1 LYVIRGGHPFISTG
15 YFVRP
20 GWCRK
25 TRKLTPQ
32 TIAAARSKNTIYGP
46 GGGGGGTT
54 KSHWESVQ
62 KFFHTIHNYEAMGIL
77 GGPKKKE
84 EKNPPVVYI
93 SILELIGVKPSDR
106 NRDPGAH
113 TSHGNCWLR
122 FLFSF
127 LFGTRSHSHTLSI

>member
-1 LYVIRGGHPFISTG
+1 
-15 YFVRP
+15 
-20 GWCRK
+20 
-25 TRKLTPQ
+25 
-32 TIAAARSKNTIYGP
+32 
-46 GGGGGGTT
+46 
-54 KSHWESVQ
+54 
-62 KFFHTIHNYEAMGIL
+62 MGIL

-127 LFGTRSHSHTLSI
+127 LSGIHAHTI

>member
-1 LYVIRGGHPFISTG
+1 MS
-15 YFVRP
+15 
-20 GWCRK
+20 
-25 TRKLTPQ
+25 
-32 TIAAARSKNTIYGP
+32 
-46 GGGGGGTT
+46 
-54 KSHWESVQ
+54 
-62 KFFHTIHNYEAMGIL
+62 IL

-127 LFGTRSHSHTLSI
+127 LSGTRSHTRSIIILYSRVYIYIYILVFYPILFMYLLTPPQQRVAFTRIKHGLFIIYNVYFIIHE

>member
-1 LYVIRGGHPFISTG
+1 VSEKLENS
-15 YFVRP
+15 RP
-20 GWCRK
+20 K
-25 TRKLTPQ
+25 P
-32 TIAAARSKNTIYGP
+32 IAAARSKNTIYGP
-46 GGGGGGTT
+46 GGGGCGGTT

-122 FLFSF
+122 FLFFLSF
-127 LFGTRSHSHTLSI
+127 WYTLTP